1 MHKNKKSGEIIK
13 ITSQTSLFNP
23 KKLFLK
29 TINIIPMLSKTNY
42 YNLKI
47 ISLNNISKM
56 YIINSNSKTTKI
68 NKIKYLE
75 IQPLNSR
82 ANSLSLHQRILNSKY
97 QKE

>member
-1 MHKNKKSGEIIK
+1 
-13 ITSQTSLFNP
+13 
-23 KKLFLK
+23 
-29 TINIIPMLSKTNY
+29 MLSKTNY

-75 IQPLNSR
+75 IQHLSSR